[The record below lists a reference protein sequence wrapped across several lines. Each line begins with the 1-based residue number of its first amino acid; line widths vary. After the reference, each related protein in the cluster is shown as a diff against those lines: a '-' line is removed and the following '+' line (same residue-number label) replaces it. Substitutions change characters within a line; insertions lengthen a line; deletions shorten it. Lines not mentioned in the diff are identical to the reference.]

1 MPWFTDDGVA
11 APVPGDICVARCR
24 EFGLED
30 ICMVKVLENGQFQW
44 HSNLNPLNNPR
55 RPWALDAHSL
65 NVLKAFYNTQMG
77 DSGSFDGCSVFNCDA
92 NASAAEILA
101 LEGEKVPFV
110 TQRENVGM
118 D

>member
-1 MPWFTDDGVA
+1 
-11 APVPGDICVARCR
+11 
-24 EFGLED
+24 
-30 ICMVKVLENGQFQW
+30 MVKVLENGQFQR

-55 RPWALDAHSL
+55 CPWALDAHSP
-65 NVLKAFYNTQMG
+65 NVLFARMG
-77 DSGSFDGCSVFNCDA
+77 DSGSFDKCSVFNCDA

-118 D
+118 DRARVQEAR